1 MAAIKIQSLRDVT
14 RVYLQ
19 TLGYQMSELT
29 DDDISS
35 FLSAADIRSE
45 TAEELVR
52 KADEILFDNALK
64 VFNDI
69 YFEKEQ
75 TVAYFKLFF
84 SIFDGAKTCTVKD
97 LIKGKIPPE
106 LVQKMQQQ
114 AVVNA
119 PEYHF
124 EHMKPQTIDEVHWFS
139 RIFSCLK
146 KEKKK

>member
-1 MAAIKIQSLRDVT
+1 MASIKIQSLRDVA

-19 TLGYQMSELT
+19 TLGYPTSGLT

-45 TAEELVR
+45 TAEELVCR
-52 KADEILFDNALK
+52 VDEILFDNALK
-64 VFNDI
+64 IFNDI
-69 YFEKEQ
+69 SFEKSQ

-84 SIFDGAKTCTVKD
+84 STFDGAKICPVKD
-97 LIKGKIPPE
+97 LVKGKIPPE
-106 LVQKMQQQ
+106 LVRKMQQQ

-119 PEYHF
+119 PEYQF
-124 EHMKPQTIDEVHWFS
+124 ERMKPQTIDEVHWLG

>member
-1 MAAIKIQSLRDVT
+1 MAAIKIQSLRDVA

-64 VFNDI
+64 IFNDI

-84 SIFDGAKTCTVKD
+84 SIFDGAKICTVKD
-97 LIKGKIPPE
+97 LVKGKIPSE
-106 LVQKMQQQ
+106 Q

-124 EHMKPQTIDEVHWFS
+124 EHMKPQTIDEVHWFG